1 MGSISARYFVILFQK
16 QIAEIS
22 ISSLRIQSRIARS
35 NQMTLITYL
44 NLKSSVP
51 SRSLSVSTFSKRN
64 LACMSCLGLLLL
76 KFPCTFIFRGLFIP
90 AVRFIS
96 NYDSFLGRTLM
107 LLACNNKYYLI
118 CDKITNFRIFTK
130 LIPIRHF
137 VHPCRLQV
145 QGEFVYIL
153 SAQSRQ
159 RTCKQTRLVLASYE
173 SGQNA

>member
-1 MGSISARYFVILFQK
+1 
-16 QIAEIS
+16 
-22 ISSLRIQSRIARS
+22 
-35 NQMTLITYL
+35 
-44 NLKSSVP
+44 
-51 SRSLSVSTFSKRN
+51 
-64 LACMSCLGLLLL
+64 MSYLGLLLL

-107 LLACNNKYYLI
+107 LLACNNKYYLM

-159 RTCKQTRLVLASYE
+159 RTCKQIRLVLATYK
-173 SGQNA
+173 SGQNACIFGKSPKYRPKITSRRR